1 MQTTT
6 CVIVPPPRYFDFMQF
21 DQKVRKYHLT
31 DTDIVIT
38 KIDFLCVTSGANTW
52 GAKLSSI
59 NCEVLQNARR
69 KPE

>member
-1 MQTTT
+1 
-6 CVIVPPPRYFDFMQF
+6 MQF

-59 NCEVLQNARR
+59 NCEVLQNAWR